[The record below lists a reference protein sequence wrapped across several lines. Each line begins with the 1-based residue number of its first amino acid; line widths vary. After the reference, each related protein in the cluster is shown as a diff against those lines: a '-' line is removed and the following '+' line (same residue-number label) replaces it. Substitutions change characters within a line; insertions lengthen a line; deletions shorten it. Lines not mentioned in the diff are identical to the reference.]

1 MMAVSQEPVPLTPEE
16 QGVFFDFFN
25 RAELPKWFTQ
35 SSPVQRR
42 SLYDG
47 LIASF
52 ASRDEARL
60 VLEKLRDPQR
70 FVAERLSRALS
81 EKLGKPLDITGG
93 IFQHIRST
101 SSLLGL
107 RRKLVLPLARDL
119 VVAACENFTAGE
131 TSPDNYHDDSLLYL
145 PERIIGHG
153 NSILPVKPHEFALL
167 CRELDLGEQ
176 YQAHMTQVLESDPHA
191 QKVCVAHSRRSFEV
205 DMQLA
210 LMKQHISL
218 DTYQRLHNALKQS
231 EAGGLSQD
239 TFSLQTLNLLGCTIY
254 GVMVLQLKSDD
265 QRCLLYLPGDR
276 EQTLQEFESFQNMEV
291 RLSVRLRH
299 PAFLQY
305 FIRFVALGQQV
316 EFRTQ
321 IKARL
326 LEPSG
331 GSPLPKQAIYLP
343 LTAIDMQGDGFR
355 GLFLHRLALVKITAR
370 LIVVPT
376 DDEDEKERLAR
387 FETYET
393 VGIDLALFA
402 ASFIPGIGE
411 ILMAVTAFQLLRG
424 VYLGIDSWARGD
436 QEEATEYFFD
446 TTENLILAAVLAGG
460 QVGITAAYKTLKSSG
475 VMARLRQV
483 SVSGGG
489 ARLWNPDLAP
499 YRQNMTL
506 PDWLQSDEKGLRW
519 LAGQAYLRLGSYV
532 YAVRPQIDTQM
543 WEIQPPLRLQDD
555 YAPLLET
562 NGYGAWR
569 HDAELPQDW
578 DRLTLLRRLGYSE
591 TLLDDAVVMDAL
603 TTSGV
608 DENELRQVILDR
620 RKPPGALADTVQRF
634 DADLQVASFIEQL
647 KTLQTA
653 VQADL
658 ELQLYLLSTLRRWP
672 AHTALSLIDFTGQT
686 LKTFSASARVTRY
699 IKLNLDS
706 LGRGHLY
713 RDVLA
718 GLTESERNHL
728 LSAVSAADGQEQ
740 ALRQV
745 LHEHAISN
753 NFNLFE
759 RLSQR
764 HAPTLSQ
771 QSALL
776 VDMFADLPGAFANEL
791 VWYADAHE
799 LLELETGN
807 VPLRLAEEARRLL
820 QVVRENH
827 AFEGLYLDAV
837 GTTDTNRLVLDALE
851 HLPGWKDGLYVQILD
866 GTRTDDVMAA
876 LGSEAA
882 PEHLQILAHGYAYE
896 VLDKQFER
904 ITLLPGRTREH
915 YFQALWHGLSLDR
928 RSALGVG
935 AGDGAAALRQ
945 KITAMAL
952 QRREFAHLTLSN
964 SPIRI
969 GYTSPMRLADR
980 LQHESLTQA
989 PIDES
994 LSSGAANLRQ
1004 RAQELY
1010 PAHSREQIIQLL
1022 QRLGSDDLLVLRRLE
1037 QLRIEYFNL
1046 RDTLQR
1052 WVVRDSWYQGLNGPR
1067 VKVTKLARFR
1077 TAVQII
1083 RCWRR
1088 ETPRLLTLDGS
1099 LFELSLP
1106 ALVVGELPH
1115 LTADFSHVGALIM
1128 DRVATQAGVSRFLS
1142 AFTNVR
1148 VLSVV
1153 GAELARLPTA
1163 ISEMK
1168 SLATLDLSENQ
1179 IHLTE
1184 VSAAQLAGMTSLK
1197 RLELGFNPDL
1207 GRSPDVSRLSQ
1218 LEHLGLRDTAINEW
1232 PRGTVGLPKLRTL
1245 DLRDNRIEHVP
1256 QNVLVSSD
1264 LLNRG
1269 TDIRGNPLSE
1279 DSLMRLLNYQQLNE
1293 ISLGLIFAGQSDLVA
1308 RVLIDISMSSIW
1320 LTGVTGQLLLARR
1333 HMWRLLFLQPDS
1345 KRFFALLIRM
1355 RYTIDYRL
1363 AFATLRERVWG
1374 VIESAAQDTALRR
1387 SLFRMAETDARSID
1401 DCSLLFSD
1409 LAVTVLCFRAWS
1421 AAQSG
1426 DVLLERQ
1433 FVHLLRSLFRLR
1445 TVETLAHIHV
1455 NALQQLQ
1462 AVTGEEARQISFAFR
1477 LGLSQRLDLPG
1488 QPTAINER
1496 LDVEVSTQTLDAA
1509 YRQVIQAEQG
1519 TALLDSLKMQP
1530 IWIEYLQRAYSAQF
1544 EAIEVRSKL
1553 SLLELDRMTQLSRG
1567 QFSLRMAAIVENHR
1581 NVRQAL
1587 FSRLTQA
1594 ALDHFAAH
1602 PAPVEVPTFALT
1614 E

>member
-1 MMAVSQEPVPLTPEE
+1 MTAVSQVPVPLTLQE
-16 QGVFFDFFN
+16 QGIFFDFFKS
-25 RAELPKWFTQ
+25 AELPKWFTQ
-35 SSPVQRR
+35 SSPAQRK
-42 SLYDG
+42 SLYHG

-52 ASRDEARL
+52 ASRDEARQ
-60 VLEKLRDPQR
+60 VLEKLQDPQR
-70 FVAERLSRALS
+70 FVAERLTRALS
-81 EKLGKPLDITGG
+81 EKLNKPLDITGG

-119 VVAACENFTAGE
+119 VVAACENFTEGE
-131 TSPDNYHDDSLLYL
+131 TSPDNYHADSLLYL
-145 PERIIGHG
+145 PERIVGQG
-153 NSILPVKPHEFALL
+153 NLILPLKAHEFALL
-167 CRELDLGEQ
+167 CREVDLGKQ
-176 YQAHMTQVLESDPHA
+176 YQAHLTHVLESDPHA
-191 QKVCVAHSRRSFEV
+191 QKACVAHSRRSFEV

-210 LMKQHISL
+210 LMKKHISL
-218 DTYQRLHNALKQS
+218 DTHQRLHDSLLRG
-231 EAGGLSQD
+231 EAGELSQD
-239 TFSLQTLNLLGCTIY
+239 AFSLQTLEVLDCTIY
-254 GVMVLQLKSDD
+254 GVMVMQLKSDD
-265 QRCLLYLPGDR
+265 QRCVLYLPGDR
-276 EQTLQEFESFQNMEV
+276 EQPLHEFESFQKMEV
-291 RLSVRLRH
+291 RLSARLRH

-305 FIRFVALGQQV
+305 FARFIALAQQV

-343 LTAIDMQGDGFR
+343 LTAVDLEGDGFK

-376 DDEDEKERLAR
+376 DDEDDKERLAR
-387 FETYET
+387 LETYET

-402 ASFIPGIGE
+402 ASFIPGVGE

-424 VYLGIDSWARGD
+424 VYLGIDSWVRGD

-446 TTENLILAAVLAGG
+446 TTENLILAAVLAAG
-460 QVGITAAYKTLKSSG
+460 QVGVSAAYRTVKSSG

-483 SVSGGG
+483 SLPGGV

-506 PDWLQSDEKGLRW
+506 PDWLRSDEKGLRW
-519 LAGQAYLRLGSYV
+519 LAGQAYLRLGAKV
-532 YAVRPQIDTQM
+532 YSVRPQIDTEM
-543 WEIQPPLRLQDD
+543 WEIQPPSGVQDD

-569 HDAELPQDW
+569 HDAELPQEW
-578 DRLTLLRRLGYSE
+578 DRLTLLRRMGYSE
-591 TLLDDAVVMDAL
+591 ALLDDAVIINAL
-603 TTSGV
+603 ATSGV
-608 DENELRQVILDR
+608 HENELRQAILDR
-620 RKPPGALADTVQRF
+620 RKSPGALIDTVQRF
-634 DADLQVASFIEQL
+634 DTDLQVSRFIDQL
-647 KTLQTA
+647 ETMQTA
-653 VQADL
+653 VQADH
-658 ELQLYLLSTLRRWP
+658 ELQLYLLSTLHRWP

-686 LKTFSASARVTRY
+686 LKSFSASARVTRQ
-699 IKLNLDS
+699 IKLSLDS
-706 LGRGHLY
+706 LGNGHLY

-728 LSAVSAADGQEQ
+728 LSAVSGAGGQEQ

-745 LHEHAISN
+745 LLEHAISN
-753 NFNLFE
+753 NFILFE
-759 RLSQR
+759 RLYQR
-764 HAPTLSQ
+764 NTPTLSQ
-771 QSALL
+771 QSAVL
-776 VDMFADLPGAFANEL
+776 VEMFADLPGAFANEL

-799 LLELETGN
+799 LLELEAGN
-807 VPLRLAEEARRLL
+807 VPLRQAEEARRFL

-827 AFEGLYLDAV
+827 AFEGLYLNAV

-851 HLPGWKDGLYVQILD
+851 HLPGWRDGLYVQILD
-866 GTRTDDVMAA
+866 GTQTDDVMAA
-876 LGSEAA
+876 LGSETAS
-882 PEHLQILAHGYAYE
+882 EHLQILAHGYAYE

-904 ITLLPGRTREH
+904 VILIPGRTREH
-915 YFQALWHGLSLDR
+915 YFQALWHGLSQQR

-935 AGDGAAALRQ
+935 SADGASALRQ
-945 KITAMAL
+945 KITAMAF
-952 QRREFAHLTLSN
+952 QRREFAHLTLGN

-969 GYTSPMRLADR
+969 GYTSPMRLVDR
-980 LQHESLTQA
+980 AQYESSTQT
-989 PIDES
+989 PVDENVS
-994 LSSGAANLRQ
+994 TGTANLRQ
-1004 RAQELY
+1004 RARELY
-1010 PAHSREQIIQLL
+1010 PAHSQEQIVQLL
-1022 QRLGSDDLLVLRRLE
+1022 QRLGTDELLVLKRLE
-1037 QLRIEYFNL
+1037 HLRIEFFNL

-1052 WVVRDSWYQGLNGPR
+1052 WVVRDSWYKPLSGPR

-1077 TAVQII
+1077 AAVQII

-1099 LFELSLP
+1099 LYDLSLP

-1128 DRVATQAGVSRFLS
+1128 DRIATQTGVSRFLS
-1142 AFTNVR
+1142 GFTNVR
-1148 VLSVV
+1148 VLSLV
-1153 GAELARLPTA
+1153 GTELGRLPAA

-1168 SLATLDLSENQ
+1168 NLETLDLSENR
-1179 IHLTE
+1179 IHLNE
-1184 VSAAQLAGMTSLK
+1184 VSAAQLASMSSLK

-1207 GRSPDVSRLSQ
+1207 GRCPDVSRLSH

-1232 PRGTVGLPKLRTL
+1232 PRGTVGLPKLKTL
-1245 DLRDNRIEHVP
+1245 DLRDNRIEYVP

-1264 LLNRG
+1264 LLNHG
-1269 TDIRGNPLSE
+1269 TDIRGNPLSA
-1279 DSLMRLLNYQQLNE
+1279 DSLGRLSKYQQLNE
-1293 ISLGLIFAGQSDLVA
+1293 ISIGLISAGERDLVA
-1308 RVLIDISMSSIW
+1308 RVLVDVSMSSIW
-1320 LTGVTGQLLLARR
+1320 LTGVTGQTLLTRR

-1345 KRFFALLIRM
+1345 RRFFALLIRM
-1355 RYTIDYRL
+1355 RYTVDYRL

-1374 VIESAAQDTALRR
+1374 VIESASQDSALRR
-1387 SLFRMAETDARSID
+1387 SLFRMAEIDARSID
-1401 DCSLLFSD
+1401 ECSLLFSD
-1409 LAVTVLCFRAWS
+1409 LAVTVLCFRAWD

-1426 DVLLERQ
+1426 EVLLERQ
-1433 FVHLLRSLFRLR
+1433 FVRLLRSLFRLR
-1445 TVETLAHIHV
+1445 TVEALAHKHV
-1455 NALQQLQ
+1455 NALQQPQ

-1496 LDVEVSTQTLDAA
+1496 LDVEVSAQTLDEV

-1519 TALLDSLKMQP
+1519 TALLHSLKTQP

-1544 EAIEVRSKL
+1544 DAIEIRSRL
-1553 SLLELDRMTQLSRG
+1553 SLLELDRLTQLNRE
-1567 QFSLRMAAIVENHR
+1567 QLSLRMAAIIDNHS

-1587 FSRLTQA
+1587 FTRLTQA
-1594 ALDHFAAH
+1594 ALDRFAAH
-1602 PAPVEVPTFALT
+1602 PAPVAVPTFAFA